1 MGAYWRSN
9 NAISDFEHQYIGRLM
24 SGSPIYQELKKRIIL
39 MEYKPGSVL
48 REKEIMDD
56 FGVSRTPVREAF
68 IRLEMEGLVRIIP
81 NLGTFVADV
90 SFQQLKDVF
99 EIRSF
104 LVRFTGQLAAARI
117 TEDELAE
124 IRVRIERMKETRDPK
139 ILMQIDG
146 EIHDIINRA
155 TKNEAL
161 VKILGTLHDQAV
173 RIWTYSHA
181 ENHYWKGLVGEFEE
195 IEAALR
201 RRDEAETAR
210 LLEKHTKRFVE
221 HIRSQFAA

>member
-1 MGAYWRSN
+1 
-9 NAISDFEHQYIGRLM
+9 M

-104 LVRFTGQLAAARI
+104 LVRLTGQLAAARI

-124 IRVRIERMKETRDPK
+124 IRVRIERMQETRDPK
-139 ILMQIDG
+139 MLMQIDG

-181 ENHYWKGLVGEFEE
+181 ENHYWKGLVGEFEK
-195 IEAALR
+195 IEAALH
-201 RRDEAETAR
+201 RRDEAETAH

>member
-1 MGAYWRSN
+1 
-9 NAISDFEHQYIGRLM
+9 M
-24 SGSPIYQELKKRIIL
+24 SESPIYQTLKKQIIL

-68 IRLEMEGLVRIIP
+68 IRLEMDGLVRIIP

-104 LVRFTGQLAAARI
+104 LVRLTGQLAAARI
-117 TEDELAE
+117 TEAELHE
-124 IRVRIERMKETRDPK
+124 IRERIGQLKETRDPK
-139 ILMQIDG
+139 AMMRIDG
-146 EIHDIINRA
+146 ELHDIINRS

-181 ENHYWKGLVGEFEE
+181 ENNYWTGLVAEFEE

-201 RRDEAETAR
+201 QRDEDATAN

>member
-1 MGAYWRSN
+1 MN
-9 NAISDFEHQYIGRLM
+9 ET
-24 SGSPIYQELKKRIIL
+24 PIYQELKKRITL
-39 MEYKPGSVL
+39 LEYKPGEVL
-48 REKEIMDD
+48 REKEIMED
-56 FGVSRTPVREAF
+56 FGVSRTPVREAL
-68 IRLEMEGLVRIIP
+68 IRLEMDGLVRIIP

-104 LVRFTGQLAAARI
+104 LVRLTGQLAAMRI
-117 TEDELAE
+117 TDGELAE
-124 IRVRIERMKETRDPK
+124 ISERIEDMKLTRDPK
-139 ILMQIDG
+139 MLMRIDG
-146 EIHDIINRA
+146 ELHEIINRA

-181 ENHYWKGLVGEFEE
+181 ENQYWGGLAAEFEE

-201 RRDEAETAR
+201 RHDEEETAR
-210 LLEKHTKRFVE
+210 LLEKHTRRFVE

>member
-1 MGAYWRSN
+1 
-9 NAISDFEHQYIGRLM
+9 M

-39 MEYKPGSVL
+39 LEYKPGSVL
-48 REKEIMDD
+48 REKEIMDE

-104 LVRFTGQLAAARI
+104 LVRLTGQLAAARI
-117 TEDELAE
+117 TEAELGE
-124 IRVRIERMKETRDPK
+124 IRERIQCLKETQDPK
-139 ILMQIDG
+139 VLMRIDG
-146 EIHDIINRA
+146 EIHDIINQA

-173 RIWTYSHA
+173 RIWTFSHA
-181 ENHYWKGLVGEFEE
+181 ENNYWKGLAGEFEE
-195 IEAALR
+195 IAAALQ
-201 RRDEAETAR
+201 RRDEAETAN

-221 HIRSQFAA
+221 HIRSQLAA